1 MDEQTNLEQCHV
13 RLQEDFKTLKEA
25 RQGRC
30 DLEKPL
36 SALKH
41 SLQHFV
47 DALAAVKRMNT
58 QMRPYREGH
67 SHD

>member
-1 MDEQTNLEQCHV
+1 MDEQTNLELCHV

-36 SALKH
+36 SDYKLTFQEFMGAMGGHLRASSGMH
-41 SLQHFV
+41 H
-47 DALAAVKRMNT
+47 T
-58 QMRPYREGH
+58 QEGH